1 MRLGARLKH
10 WFFGAYW
17 VLALLFGGALGVAF
31 LFGTVELDQLAAGL
45 GLLLPFVYFV
55 QKQKLE
61 ELHLFRD
68 LFSGFNERYDDL
80 NEKLNR
86 ILRTAKSTGEEAPQL
101 TETEKET
108 LIDYFNLCSE
118 EFLYYRRGYVYPE
131 VWGAWLNGMLVFY
144 SDERI
149 RPFWDREL
157 KTGSYYDLGDELVAA
172 YRTRK
177 GVGLGSGS

>member
-1 MRLGARLKH
+1 MRVGARLKH

-17 VLALLFGGALGVAF
+17 VAALSAGIALGVAF
-31 LFGTVELDQLAAGL
+31 VLGRLEPDELAAGL

-68 LFSGFNERYDDL
+68 LFSGFNERYDEL
-80 NEKLNR
+80 NERLNR
-86 ILRTAKSTGEEAPQL
+86 ITGARGGGQTDL
-101 TETEKET
+101 TDQERET

-131 VWGAWLNGMLVFY
+131 VWEAWLNGMLVFY
-144 SDERI
+144 SDDRI
-149 RPFWDREL
+149 RSYWDREL
-157 KTGSYYDLGDELVAA
+157 RAGSYYGLERELRSA
-172 YRTRK
+172 RPGK
-177 GVGLGSGS
+177 G